1 MTPET
6 EARPIRALCITED
19 LDRPTTETFIGLGR
33 AGVEISVACSGDAP
47 WKPALLA
54 AGVRVLEVDID
65 EWLQP
70 RGIRA
75 LRAELERGGYE
86 VLHLLGNKALQ
97 YGLRASRGLPVRIVT
112 YRGIVGNVSF
122 FNPIAWRRSLNPRVD
137 RIICVADAVRDF
149 YLSMKPAR
157 LRLPAHKLVRIYK
170 GHDPAW
176 YSNPPAN
183 LAAFGVPPDAFVVCC
198 TANYRPRKGIEYLV
212 DAIAALPET
221 GIHLLLVGSM
231 DDRRL
236 SRRIERSGAANRIH
250 RLGHRD
256 DAPSVVAASDLFVLP
271 SIKREGLARSVIEAM
286 IAGVPPVVT
295 DCGGS
300 PELVVHGECGLV
312 VPVRDSAAL
321 AEAIAH
327 LYRNAELRRKFG
339 VAARR
344 RIRDHFR
351 IEDTIAQTL
360 KVYRSLAPE
369 WRNSTPDA
377 SVSPGAAAPPKR

>member
-1 MTPET
+1 MTCET

-19 LDRPTTETFIGLGR
+19 LDQPTADTFIGLGR
-33 AGVEISVACSGDAP
+33 AGVEISVACRRDALR
-47 WKPALLA
+47 KSALLT
-54 AGVRVLEVDID
+54 AGLRVLDTDID
-65 EWLQP
+65 EWLRP
-70 RGIRA
+70 RGVRKF
-75 LRAELERGGYE
+75 RAELERGGYE
-86 VLHLLGNKALQ
+86 ILHLLSNKALQ
-97 YGLRASRGLPVRIVT
+97 YGLRASRGLPVRIVA

-149 YLSMKPAR
+149 YLSMRPAR
-157 LRLPAHKLVRIYK
+157 LRIPAHKLVRIYK

-176 YSNPPAN
+176 YSDPPAN
-183 LAAFGVPPDAFVVCC
+183 LAAFGVPPGAFVVCC

-212 DAIAALPET
+212 DAIAALPDT
-221 GIHLLLVGSM
+221 GVHLMLVGSM

-236 SRRIERSGAANRIH
+236 SRRIERSGAADRIH

-256 DAPSVVAASDLFVLP
+256 DAPSVVAASHLFVLP

-286 IAGVPPVVT
+286 IAGVPPIVT

-321 AEAIAH
+321 ADGIAH
-327 LYRNAELRRKFG
+327 LYRNPELRRKFG
-339 VAARR
+339 DAAHR
-344 RIRDHFR
+344 RIREHFR

-360 KVYRSLAPE
+360 AVYRSLAAE
-369 WRNSTPDA
+369 SRNSTTDHR
-377 SVSPGAAAPPKR
+377 SAPARQRR